1 MNLHPTY
8 LWCGPMSV
16 YHPFKDRSIVNNGGK
31 AGEQCLNDYP
41 AEGLDEQG
49 ENKYVHGAV

>member
-1 MNLHPTY
+1 
-8 LWCGPMSV
+8 MSV